1 MSLLNELEKGNQI
14 KTDLLCLPLKAWK
27 TVLLTYR
34 FVSLLIKCLPNLAF
48 INIINYM
55 LSHVVFIVFQ
65 KIFFWKMNCHDFSC
79 HKNQHYHSPP
89 NSPLCT
95 TAQKMHHQTKHSR
108 LVEYEQIWFVYGHW
122 FIFLFFCHCQELRDF
137 LLSHFIYNVDSQ
149 KWIVK

>member
-1 MSLLNELEKGNQI
+1 MLIPLKLMSLLNELEKGNQI

-34 FVSLLIKCLPNLAF
+34 FVSLLIKCLQNFAF
-48 INIINYM
+48 INIICWATSCL
-55 LSHVVFIVFQ
+55 LSF
-65 KIFFWKMNCHDFSC
+65 KRFFWKMNCHDFSC

-108 LVEYEQIWFVYGHW
+108 LVEYEQIWFMYGHW
-122 FIFLFFCHCQELRDF
+122 FIFLFFCHCQELRD
-137 LLSHFIYNVDSQ
+137 LATSSTMPIP
-149 KWIVK
+149 